1 MLDLLPESVWNSK
14 TRFLDICCKSG
25 NFLIEIYNRLDRILS
40 SDNNFKDPVKRRK
53 HILENQI
60 YGICTDSF
68 EEMMIKRR
76 MLGDTFSDNENISTI
91 DYVHPVSGASKQ
103 FRELTQLSR
112 QKTLKKREEQL
123 GYLKDAIKEKFK
135 RMDFDVVVGNPPYNN
150 DMYLDFVMIGHEL
163 AKQFTLMITP
173 AKWQAKGGGQ
183 NDLFRKTIV
192 PYMSK
197 IVYYPEAQE
206 LFKIR
211 NLDGISYYVIGKCNQ
226 ELKEIV
232 NKSLKIKGFNN
243 TQTREIHKQLNNA
256 AYDIICKIYNQDSVK
271 YLNAN
276 ANFRKYKSNF
286 EYIVLMQGMAGNCY
300 YDSNGM
306 TIGLNVSYIDKNNV
320 GYSSDYDILYYASSL
335 DEAKS
340 FDSYLNSKLLR
351 FITQTSLAGQR
362 LNNSEFWRFVPD
374 PGAFDHIFTDE
385 ELYKKY
391 NLTDDE
397 IKLIESVIKERK

>member
-40 SDNNFKDPVKRRK
+40 SDDNFKDPVKRRK

-76 MLGDTFSDNENISTI
+76 MLGDPFSDNENISTI
-91 DYVHPVSGASKQ
+91 AYVHPVSGASKQ
-103 FRELTQLSR
+103 FRELAQLSK
-112 QKTLKKREEQL
+112 QKTLKKKEEQL

-197 IVYYPEAQE
+197 IVFYPEAQE

-211 NLDGISYYVIGKCNQ
+211 NLDGISYYVIGKCKQ

-243 TQTREIHKQLNNA
+243 IQTREIHKQLNNA
-256 AYDIICKIYNQDSVK
+256 AYDIICKIYSQDNIK
-271 YLNAN
+271 QINAN

-300 YDSNGM
+300 YDNTGM
-306 TIGLNVSYIDKNNV
+306 TLGINVSYIDKNNV

-340 FDSYLNSKLLR
+340 FDSYLSSKLLR

>member
-1 MLDLLPESVWNSK
+1 
-14 TRFLDICCKSG
+14 
-25 NFLIEIYNRLDRILS
+25 
-40 SDNNFKDPVKRRK
+40 
-53 HILENQI
+53 
-60 YGICTDSF
+60 
-68 EEMMIKRR
+68 
-76 MLGDTFSDNENISTI
+76 
-91 DYVHPVSGASKQ
+91 
-103 FRELTQLSR
+103 
-112 QKTLKKREEQL
+112 
-123 GYLKDAIKEKFK
+123 
-135 RMDFDVVVGNPPYNN
+135 
-150 DMYLDFVMIGHEL
+150 
-163 AKQFTLMITP
+163 
-173 AKWQAKGGGQ
+173 
-183 NDLFRKTIV
+183 
-192 PYMSK
+192 MSK